1 MMPPGARLGQWVL
14 VGGALLAAAT
24 QGAMVTLSNIV
35 LPKDQNGVPLI
46 TGEADVMLHEGAY
59 YFYFNNWGTCP
70 GVNCCDAAAGCA
82 TCCFDKPPH
91 PYLPGCGDLTN
102 GSDPYGLYHTV
113 QAYKTTDFVSW
124 DNLGDALPLSNRK
137 PGTEFRPHVVF
148 NPKTNL
154 FVMWFEDRGPGLS
167 GYTIATS
174 VTPGGPFQAQ
184 YYDVVLPGKGRT
196 GDYDIFVDD
205 DGSAYHVR
213 TGFDVV
219 KLNANF
225 TGPDSHMSS
234 FTTPK
239 ASEGPVMFKRNGKYY
254 VMSGTGCCAC
264 IGGSTIYVQEA
275 DSLAGPWNFK
285 GDVGS
290 NPTPF
295 DPHSPNNFVTKAQAS
310 AVFEVKSS
318 TDAVSYVWLGNQW
331 NSGLAL
337 TPPGPRNHDLLYWS
351 VLKFDANESVSQFNY
366 STTTVFD
373 LGSH

>member
-1 MMPPGARLGQWVL
+1 VW
-14 VGGALLAAAT
+14 LL
-24 QGAMVTLSNIV
+24 
-35 LPKDQNGVPLI
+35 
-46 TGEADVMLHEGAY
+46 
-59 YFYFNNWGTCP
+59 
-70 GVNCCDAAAGCA
+70 
-82 TCCFDKPPH
+82 
-91 PYLPGCGDLTN
+91 
-102 GSDPYGLYHTV
+102 
-113 QAYKTTDFVSW
+113 
-124 DNLGDALPLSNRK
+124 
-137 PGTEFRPHVVF
+137 
-148 NPKTNL
+148 
-154 FVMWFEDRGPGLS
+154 
-167 GYTIATS
+167 
-174 VTPGGPFQAQ
+174 Q

-295 DPHSPNNFVTKAQAS
+295 ECVM
-310 AVFEVKSS
+310 
-318 TDAVSYVWLGNQW
+318 
-331 NSGLAL
+331 NSLPL
-337 TPPGPRNHDLLYWS
+337 
-351 VLKFDANESVSQFNY
+351 Q
-366 STTTVFD
+366 
-373 LGSH
+373 